1 MSSDSSGFRPVA
13 TIPQMPAVEAEP
25 DEDRRAARHHFHLTG
40 DGETEDDSPLW
51 PAGLAASA
59 DPRHAW
65 SRYPVA
71 MLAGAPEG
79 EPSAEPLATL
89 IERALESCRA
99 AGHQSQILDE
109 HRVRLVAAAARVVD
123 GRGGTAPL
131 GEVLDLACASFV
143 DEFDMSTAGTATLLE
158 EIEQL
163 KPRLPRSGELI
174 TLGPATLLRFYHQA
188 LVCERE
194 RRRRAFSESV
204 EPLIGRLSDLLH
216 VDADHGPE
224 GLDPA
229 ALSSTLGD
237 GSAELVDSAALSAH
251 LRSTVRRGSKR
262 LDPTRRA
269 RIEAARETLKSYL
282 DQAEAIP
289 ACVLVHSGSP
299 PEGAEDAAVELVC
312 RADGMEA
319 AIEQFDG
326 HVEGI
331 VDVLRA
337 VRVARLE
344 LESAYDPR
352 VHDVMLEHFG
362 WESFD
367 AEELLLVPPVVVWES
382 GDGPRGRLT
391 ASLSDL
397 LLSGR
402 PIHVIVSENATR
414 PQGGRGGALTGYLPG
429 LGYVAV
435 AHREAFVL
443 QSTLARPIHVLD
455 GLRRLASA
463 VRPAAALVSIPSG
476 IETVPPWVELEAAHD
491 ARGNP
496 CFRYDPDAGESWA
509 ERFDLS
515 DNVQAERLWPVVE
528 IPCVDPEG
536 EESTREEAFTF
547 AHALALDPLY
557 RSHFRIL
564 APEDWSD
571 EQSEIADYLA
581 AGESERRGRIPFIWV
596 VEEGDN
602 LARAVMTREVAFA
615 CRDRMRAWRILQE
628 LAGTDNEYARRAAAG
643 ARRFAE
649 QDAADEREK
658 LEAAHAE
665 ELERVRQDAA
675 KEAID
680 RLVAV
685 LMEFDAA
692 PAAALPAPVAPV
704 EVPQAPPTEEKVE
717 EARPEPEEEE
727 DDVSFNEPFIDS
739 ALCTTCNECTDLNS
753 SMFSYN
759 GDKQAYLADA
769 SAGNFEQLVKAAEK
783 CPAHCIHPGIPRA
796 GDESATDE
804 LVARAARFN

>member
-1 MSSDSSGFRPVA
+1 
-13 TIPQMPAVEAEP
+13 MPAAEAAQ
-25 DEDRRAARHHFHLTG
+25 DEDRRAARYHFHLTG
-40 DGETEDDSPLW
+40 DGETGDLSPLW
-51 PAGLAASA
+51 PAVLAASS
-59 DPRHAW
+59 DPRQAW

-71 MLAGAPEG
+71 MLAGTEEG
-79 EPSAEPLATL
+79 ESSAVPLATL
-89 IERALESCRA
+89 IERALASCRD
-99 AGHQSQILDE
+99 AGHESQILDE
-109 HRVRLVAAAARVVD
+109 HRVRLVAVAARIVD
-123 GRGGTAPL
+123 GRGGMAPM

-143 DEFDMSTAGTATLLE
+143 DEFDMSTAGTATLLG

-163 KPRLPRSGELI
+163 KPRLPRSGHLV
-174 TLGPATLLRFYHQA
+174 TLGSSTLLRLYGQA
-188 LVCERE
+188 LLCERE
-194 RRRRAFSESV
+194 TRRRAFSESV
-204 EPLIGRLSDLLH
+204 EPLIGRLSDLLR
-216 VDADHGPE
+216 VDADHDPE

-229 ALSSTLGD
+229 GLSSTFGEA
-237 GSAELVDSAALSAH
+237 SADLVDPAALSAH
-251 LRSTVRRGSKR
+251 LRSTILRGSKR
-262 LDPTRRA
+262 LDPARKA
-269 RIEAARETLKSYL
+269 RIETARETLKSYL
-282 DQAEAIP
+282 DRAEATP

-299 PEGAEDAAVELVC
+299 PEGAGDAAVELVC
-312 RADGMEA
+312 RADGMGA
-319 AIEQFDG
+319 AIEQFDE

-352 VHDVMLEHFG
+352 IHDAMLEHFG

-382 GDGPRGRLT
+382 GDGPHGRLT
-391 ASLSDL
+391 ASFSEL

-402 PIHVIVSENATR
+402 PIHVIVSEKATR
-414 PQGGRGGALTGYLPG
+414 PQGGGGALTGYLPG

-491 ARGNP
+491 ARANP

-515 DNVQAERLWPVVE
+515 ENLQPERRWPVVE
-528 IPCVDPEG
+528 IPCVDHAG
-536 EESTREEAFTF
+536 AESSREEAFTF

-564 APEDWSD
+564 EPEDWSE
-571 EQSEIADYLA
+571 EQWEIADYLA

-602 LARAVMTREVAFA
+602 LARAVMTREIAFA

-649 QDAADEREK
+649 QEAASEREK
-658 LEAAHAE
+658 LDAAHAE

-675 KEAID
+675 REAID

-685 LMEFDAA
+685 LMEFEPATAAAAAFPA
-692 PAAALPAPVAPV
+692 PAANVEVAP
-704 EVPQAPPTEEKVE
+704 APPTEEKVE
-717 EARPEPEEEE
+717 EARPEPEQDEDED

-739 ALCTTCNECTDLNS
+739 PLCTTCNECTNLNS
-753 SMFSYN
+753 NMFGYN
-759 GDKQAYLADA
+759 GDKQAYLVDA

-783 CPAHCIHPGIPRA
+783 CPAHCIHPGTPRA
-796 GDESATDE
+796 GDETATEE